1 MKRILVV
8 DDELSMREFLKI
20 LLEEEGYAVSCA
32 DGGVAALERLTAEDY
47 DLVISDIRM
56 PPPDGL
62 ELLTRIKEIRP
73 ELPVVLVTAFAS
85 PDDAVSAMKNGAFD
99 YITKPFKVGE
109 IKDIVGTA
117 LHSQQ
122 PVPAVHGEG
131 DLETVSEF
139 EGIIGGSP
147 EMRKIYDIIT
157 RVAPTRAN
165 ILIQGESGTGKEL
178 VARAIHRLSP
188 ATNHEFVPIVCSAIP
203 ESLFESE
210 VFGHTKGA
218 FTGASSSRAGL
229 FEQANHGTAF
239 LDEIGELPP
248 IIQTKLLR
256 VLQEREI
263 KRVGGTENVRIQIR
277 VISAT
282 NKDLEQEVMAGRFR
296 EDLFYRLA
304 VVPIR
309 VPPLRERKGDVPLL
323 VEHFLAK
330 YARLFDKD
338 IHRISSYAMQVLLD
352 YDFPGNVRE
361 LENIIERGVA
371 MENSQIILPESLTLA
386 GHRRSQTTSPTTGT
400 AVTATGDRQAITEEV
415 FSRGLEPTL
424 ADLEREMI
432 VSALEKAG
440 NSKTRAAEL
449 LRTSFRSLRYKI
461 KKYGIDADR
470 P

>member
-1 MKRILVV
+1 MNSILVV

-20 LLEEEGYAVSCA
+20 LLEEEGFAVSCA
-32 DGGVAALERLTAEDY
+32 EGGAAALELLEREEF
-47 DLVISDIRM
+47 DLLISDIRM

-62 ELLTRIKEIRP
+62 TLLSRAKEIKP
-73 ELPVVLVTAFAS
+73 DLPVILVTAFAS
-85 PDDAVSAMKNGAFD
+85 PDDAVKAMKNGAFD
-99 YITKPFKVGE
+99 YITKPFKVDE
-109 IKDIVGTA
+109 VKDIVTTA
-117 LHSQQ
+117 LSNQR
-122 PVPAVHGEG
+122 PVTGVGEG
-131 DLETVSEF
+131 IPEVDEF

-147 EMRKIYDIIT
+147 EMRRIYDIIK

-165 ILIQGESGTGKEL
+165 VLIHGESGTGKEL

-188 ATNHEFVPIVCSAIP
+188 AAEHEFVPIVCSAIP

-218 FTGASSSRAGL
+218 FTGAATSRAGL

-239 LDEIGELPP
+239 LDEIGELTP

-263 KRVGGTENVRIQIR
+263 KRVGSTESIRIQIR

-282 NKDLEQEVMAGRFR
+282 NKDLEEEIMVDRFR

-323 VEHFLAK
+323 VDHFLAK
-330 YARLFDKD
+330 YAKLFNKD
-338 IHRISSYAMQVLLD
+338 IHRISSYAMQVLMD

-371 MENSQIILPESLTLA
+371 MENSQIILPESLTLSD
-386 GHRRSQTTSPTTGT
+386 HRRSRGT
-400 AVTATGDRQAITEEV
+400 AAGSKNDRRSIAEEV
-415 FSRGLEPTL
+415 FNRGLEPAL
-424 ADLEREMI
+424 ADLEQEMI
-432 VSALEKAG
+432 ISALEKAE

-449 LRTSFRSLRYKI
+449 LGTSFRSLRYKI
-461 KKYGIDADR
+461 KKYGIE
-470 P
+470 PGKP